1 MGRWS
6 VSASSLKVLVVDDN
20 RATRRGLR
28 LLLSLEPEVN
38 EVFEAA
44 GWNEAEKLVYQ
55 ERPDIVLLDIRMPG
69 MSGMAVARR
78 IKAQLPDVHL
88 VAMSMTAD
96 SRQGVLNAGADLFIE
111 KTQLVSDIR
120 AVLNNGISREN
131 GEESNTSGS

>member
-1 MGRWS
+1 
-6 VSASSLKVLVVDDN
+6 
-20 RATRRGLR
+20 
-28 LLLSLEPEVN
+28 
-38 EVFEAA
+38 
-44 GWNEAEKLVYQ
+44 
-55 ERPDIVLLDIRMPG
+55 
-69 MSGMAVARR
+69 
-78 IKAQLPDVHL
+78 LPDVHL